1 MERGYGFYVKIRTG
15 IKEEMGFM
23 KKNMNGFTDRRWVI
37 QGSNWV
43 CKQDFGL

>member
-1 MERGYGFYVKIRTG
+1 MERRVELTGVRVYGERFYVKIRTG

-37 QGSNWV
+37 
-43 CKQDFGL
+43 